1 MKETL
6 DSFEELK
13 RLDVDLP
20 FEAEERD
27 GDAYITPTP
36 TNLPA
41 SQKFSEELSQK
52 EGANAVKCLT
62 VHREEFVI
70 THAHQGK
77 QAVKGIKEN
86 LLPNKQK
93 CIEDRFSTFS
103 GLIFEAM
110 CIIDCFRWDYDDN
123 NYGVKEIKIISD
135 HFLQPLLQ
143 HKFKVDRA
151 IYEFRELKKLVKSR
165 YRQLSHSSMI
175 WDTIFKHHTV
185 KFGHILLLVELII
198 AME

>member
-1 MKETL
+1 
-6 DSFEELK
+6 
-13 RLDVDLP
+13 
-20 FEAEERD
+20 
-27 GDAYITPTP
+27 
-36 TNLPA
+36 
-41 SQKFSEELSQK
+41 
-52 EGANAVKCLT
+52 
-62 VHREEFVI
+62 
-70 THAHQGK
+70 
-77 QAVKGIKEN
+77 
-86 LLPNKQK
+86 
-93 CIEDRFSTFS
+93 
-103 GLIFEAM
+103 M

-123 NYGVKEIKIISD
+123 NYGVKEIKIISV

-198 AME
+198 AMEWASSTVERGFSTVNRMLTNIRLRLSKVRLNNLLFLRINVPILTTLDPNYESKLVEKTVVST